1 MQAVEVLK
9 QTVRP
14 QEEASGGIGYST
26 WIFIASVLM
35 AVALLYVWSHIHM
48 TELEYQIAREL
59 SSREQITE
67 EQTKLKVELAT
78 LKSPQRIET
87 IAREKLQMTYPEREQ
102 VILAEMTGESRKWM
116 KFRIATLLA
125 FFLVLFIAL
134 GSRAFQL
141 QILSSKELKALAEK
155 QHTQTLQLQPDRG
168 IIFDRNGEKMAATI
182 MADSVCADPSKID
195 NPGEVAG
202 HLAAILQ
209 TDKTALQKK
218 LSGTKNF
225 CWIARRI
232 APEQAALV
240 QELGIE
246 GIFIVKEP
254 KRFYPSGELAGHLI
268 GFVGMDATGLEGL
281 ELRYDR
287 YLKGA
292 PEKLLWTRDAKGK
305 RLYPRVERPETAQK
319 ENYNLVLTIDNR
331 IQHLVESHLKAAVK
345 DKGAKGG
352 FAIVMDPRTGEILAL
367 ANEMGF
373 DPNHFSAVNPA
384 TGKNKAITDCFDPG
398 STFKPFLAAA
408 ALEEGVVKETDMFNC
423 ENGNYAIA
431 DRVIHEAQRKRH
443 GALSFHDI
451 LKYSSNIG
459 SVKVAEKLGKE
470 KFYQYIRKF
479 GFGAK
484 TGIDLPG
491 EVSGLLRPVE
501 NWTRVDAATI
511 AFGQGI
517 SVTAIQ
523 LITALSSVANQGVL
537 MKPFIVRGLMDRKGN
552 LVQAYHPTVVRRVVS
567 PETAKRLTAIL
578 TDVVGM
584 EDGTGKHAR
593 IVNVAVAG
601 KTGTSQ
607 KFDFARQVYSTERV
621 KTSFMGFFPAENP
634 QIAILVIL
642 DEPQR
647 DKWGGVA
654 AAPVFKNI
662 GEQILTCFRTNIR
675 DNPLAG
681 RGESRSAAT

>member
-1 MQAVEVLK
+1 
-9 QTVRP
+9 
-14 QEEASGGIGYST
+14 
-26 WIFIASVLM
+26 
-35 AVALLYVWSHIHM
+35 
-48 TELEYQIAREL
+48 
-59 SSREQITE
+59 
-67 EQTKLKVELAT
+67 
-78 LKSPQRIET
+78 
-87 IAREKLQMTYPEREQ
+87 
-102 VILAEMTGESRKWM
+102 MTGESRKWM

-134 GSRAFQL
+134 ASRAFQL
-141 QILSSKELKALAEK
+141 QIMSGKELKALAQK
-155 QHTQTLQLQPDRG
+155 QHTQTLLLQPERG

-182 MADSVCADPSKID
+182 MADSVCADPSKIE

-202 HLAAILQ
+202 RLAAILT
-209 TDKTALQKK
+209 TDKTGLQKK
-218 LSGTKNF
+218 LTGTKNF
-225 CWIARRI
+225 CWLARRI

-240 QELGIE
+240 QELGVE
-246 GIFIVKEP
+246 GIFLVKEP
-254 KRFYPSGELAGHLI
+254 MRYYPSGELAGHLI

-287 YLKGA
+287 YLKGT
-292 PEKLLWTRDAKGK
+292 PEKLIWTRDAKGK
-305 RLYPRVERPETAQK
+305 RLYPRVERPETVQK

-331 IQHLVESHLKAAVK
+331 IQHMVESHLKAAVK

-373 DPNHFSAVNPA
+373 DPNHFSEVNPA

-408 ALEEGVVKETDMFNC
+408 ALEEGVVKETDMINC

-459 SVKVAEKLGKE
+459 SVKVAEKLGRE

-491 EVSGLLRPVE
+491 ETAGLLRPVE

-537 MKPFIVRGLMDRKGN
+537 MKPFIVRGLMDRKGT
-552 LVQAYHPTVVRRVVS
+552 LVQTYHPTEVRRVVS

-584 EDGTGKHAR
+584 ADGTGKHAR
-593 IVNVAVAG
+593 IMNVAVAG

-607 KFDFARQVYSTERV
+607 KFDFARKAYSSERV

-642 DEPQR
+642 DEPQKDR
-647 DKWGGVA
+647 WGGVA

-662 GEQILTCFRTNIR
+662 GEQLLTCFRTNIR
-675 DNPLAG
+675 ENAVPDEGKPVSGDMKVSLASAPAPLMDRTAMESDDTVVPNFRGMTIREVLKKSKEKGIEVRVIGSGWATAQHPAAG
-681 RGESRSAAT
+681 IPALESRLCTVTFGMGS

>member
-1 MQAVEVLK
+1 
-9 QTVRP
+9 
-14 QEEASGGIGYST
+14 
-26 WIFIASVLM
+26 
-35 AVALLYVWSHIHM
+35 
-48 TELEYQIAREL
+48 
-59 SSREQITE
+59 
-67 EQTKLKVELAT
+67 
-78 LKSPQRIET
+78 
-87 IAREKLQMTYPEREQ
+87 
-102 VILAEMTGESRKWM
+102 M

-134 GSRAFQL
+134 ASRAFQL
-141 QILSSKELKALAEK
+141 QILSGKALKSLAQK
-155 QHTQTLQLQPDRG
+155 QHTQTLLLQPDRG
-168 IIFDRNGEKMAATI
+168 IIFDRNGEKMAATV

-202 HLAAILQ
+202 RLAAILQ
-209 TDKTALQKK
+209 TDRATLQKK
-218 LSGTKNF
+218 LSGSKNF
-225 CWIARRI
+225 CWLARRI
-232 APEQAALV
+232 APEQVGLV
-240 QELGIE
+240 QDMNVD

-254 KRFYPSGELAGHLI
+254 KRYYPSGELAGHLI
-268 GFVGMDATGLEGL
+268 GFVGIDANGLEGL

-292 PEKLLWTRDAKGK
+292 PEKLIWTRDAKGK
-305 RLYPRVERPETAQK
+305 RLIPRVETPETVQK

-331 IQHLVESHLKAAVK
+331 IQYLVESHLKAAVK

-352 FAIVMDPRTGEILAL
+352 FAIVMDPKTGEILAL
-367 ANEMGF
+367 ANELGF
-373 DPNHFSAVNPA
+373 DPNRLSAVNAA
-384 TGKNKAITDCFDPG
+384 TGKNKAITDSFDPG

-408 ALEEGVVKETDMFNC
+408 ALEEGVVKETDLFYC
-423 ENGNYAIA
+423 ENGNFAIA
-431 DRVIHEAQRKRH
+431 DRVFHEANRKRH
-443 GALSFHDI
+443 GSLSVHDI

-459 SVKVAEKLGKE
+459 SIKIAEKLGKE
-470 KFYQYIRKF
+470 KFSQYIHKF

-491 EVSGLLRPVE
+491 EVNGLLRPVE
-501 NWTRVDAATI
+501 KWTRVDAATI

-523 LITALSSVANQGVL
+523 LITALSSVANKGLL

-552 LVQAYHPTVVRRVVS
+552 LVQRYDPTAVRQVIS

-607 KFDFARQVYSTERV
+607 KFDFARRAYSSEKVR
-621 KTSFMGFFPAENP
+621 TSFMGFFPAEDP
-634 QIAILVIL
+634 QIAILVVL

-647 DKWGGVA
+647 DRWGGVA

-662 GEQILTCFRTNIR
+662 GEQLLTCFKTNIR
-675 DNPLAG
+675 DNPIGDTLPQGVPGRKPVSDDMKVRLASAPTPTL
-681 RGESRSAAT
+681 SRSETETDETAVPNFRGMTIREVVNKSKEKGIEVRIIGSGWAIAQQPAAGMPTPNGRLCTVTFGMGS

>member
-1 MQAVEVLK
+1 
-9 QTVRP
+9 
-14 QEEASGGIGYST
+14 
-26 WIFIASVLM
+26 
-35 AVALLYVWSHIHM
+35 
-48 TELEYQIAREL
+48 
-59 SSREQITE
+59 
-67 EQTKLKVELAT
+67 
-78 LKSPQRIET
+78 
-87 IAREKLQMTYPEREQ
+87 
-102 VILAEMTGESRKWM
+102 MTGESRKWM

-134 GSRAFQL
+134 ASRAFQL
-141 QILSSKELKALAEK
+141 QILSGKALKALAQK
-155 QHTQTLQLQPDRG
+155 QHTQVLLLQPERG

-202 HLAAILQ
+202 RLAVILQ
-209 TDKTALQKK
+209 ADRAVLQKK
-218 LSGTKNF
+218 LSGAKNF
-225 CWIARRI
+225 CWLARRI
-232 APEQAALV
+232 APEQANLV
-240 QELGIE
+240 QEMGVD

-254 KRFYPSGELAGHLI
+254 KRYYPSGELAGHLI

-292 PEKLLWTRDAKGK
+292 PEKLIWTRDAKGK
-305 RLYPRVERPETAQK
+305 RLYPRVERPETVQK

-367 ANEMGF
+367 ANELGF

-384 TGKNKAITDCFDPG
+384 TGKNKAITDSFDPG
-398 STFKPFLAAA
+398 STFKPFLVAA
-408 ALEEGVVKETDMFNC
+408 ALEEGVVKETDLFNC
-423 ENGNYAIA
+423 ENGHYAIA
-431 DRVIHEAQRKRH
+431 DRVFHEANRTRH
-443 GALSFHDI
+443 GALSVHDI

-459 SVKVAEKLGKE
+459 AIKIAEKLGKE
-470 KFYQYIRKF
+470 RFSQYIRKF

-501 NWTRVDAATI
+501 KWTRVDAATV

-523 LITALSSVANQGVL
+523 LITALSSVANQGLL

-552 LVQAYHPTVVRRVVS
+552 LVQTYEPSAVRRVIS

-607 KFDFARQVYSTERV
+607 KFDFARHVYSTEKVR
-621 KTSFMGFFPAENP
+621 TSFMGFFPSEDP
-634 QIAILVIL
+634 QIAILVVL

-647 DKWGGVA
+647 DRWGGVA

-662 GEQILTCFRTNIR
+662 GEQLLTCFKTNIR
-675 DNPLAG
+675 ENPVSEEGKPVSGDMKVRLASVPASPTDQSG
-681 RGESRSAAT
+681 TETDEAAVPNFRGMTIREVVKKSKEKGIEVRVIGSGWAIAQQPAAGMPAPEDRLCTVTFGMGS

>member
-1 MQAVEVLK
+1 
-9 QTVRP
+9 
-14 QEEASGGIGYST
+14 
-26 WIFIASVLM
+26 
-35 AVALLYVWSHIHM
+35 
-48 TELEYQIAREL
+48 
-59 SSREQITE
+59 
-67 EQTKLKVELAT
+67 
-78 LKSPQRIET
+78 
-87 IAREKLQMTYPEREQ
+87 
-102 VILAEMTGESRKWM
+102 M

-134 GSRAFQL
+134 ASRAFQL
-141 QILSSKELKALAEK
+141 QILSGKELKALAEK
-155 QHTQTLQLQPDRG
+155 QHTQTLLLQPERG

-182 MADSVCADPSKID
+182 MTDSVCADPSKID

-202 HLAAILQ
+202 RLAVILE
-209 TDKTALQKK
+209 TDKTVLQKK

-225 CWIARRI
+225 CWLARRI
-232 APEQAALV
+232 APEQANLV
-240 QELGIE
+240 QELDVD
-246 GIFIVKEP
+246 GIFIIKEP
-254 KRFYPSGELAGHLI
+254 KRYYPSGELAGHLI

-292 PEKLLWTRDAKGK
+292 PEKLIWTRDAKGK
-305 RLYPRVERPETAQK
+305 RLYPRVERPETVQK
-319 ENYNLVLTIDNR
+319 ENYNLILTIDNR

-367 ANEMGF
+367 ANELGF
-373 DPNHFSAVNPA
+373 DPNHFSTADSA
-384 TGKNKAITDCFDPG
+384 TGKNRAITDCFDPG

-408 ALEEGVVKETDMFNC
+408 ALEEGAVKETDLFNC

-431 DRVIHEAQRKRH
+431 DRVFHEAQSKRY
-443 GALSFHDI
+443 GALSVHDI

-459 SVKVAEKLGKE
+459 AIKISEKLGKE

-501 NWTRVDAATI
+501 KWTRVDAATV

-552 LVQAYHPTVVRRVVS
+552 LVQAYHPTVVRRVIS

-584 EDGTGKHAR
+584 EDGTGKRAG

-607 KFDFARQVYSTERV
+607 KFDFARRVYSTERV
-621 KTSFMGFFPAENP
+621 KTSFIGFFPAEDP
-634 QIAILVIL
+634 QIAILVSL

-647 DKWGGVA
+647 DRWGGVA

-662 GEQILTCFRTNIR
+662 GEQLLTCFKTNIR
-675 DNPLAG
+675 GNPAPEEEMPLSDDMKVRLASAPAPLMDRTG
-681 RGESRSAAT
+681 VETDDTVVPNFRGMTIREVLKKSKKKGIEVRVVGSGWATAQQPAAGVPAPEDRLCTVTFGMGS

>member
-1 MQAVEVLK
+1 M
-9 QTVRP
+9 
-14 QEEASGGIGYST
+14 
-26 WIFIASVLM
+26 
-35 AVALLYVWSHIHM
+35 
-48 TELEYQIAREL
+48 
-59 SSREQITE
+59 SS
-67 EQTKLKVELAT
+67 
-78 LKSPQRIET
+78 
-87 IAREKLQMTYPEREQ
+87 
-102 VILAEMTGESRKWM
+102 ESRKWL

-141 QILSSKELKALAEK
+141 QILSSKALKGLAEK
-155 QHTQTLQLQPDRG
+155 QHTQALQLQPDRG
-168 IIFDRNGEKMAATI
+168 IIFDRNGEKLAATI

-195 NPGEVAG
+195 NPGEAAKT
-202 HLAAILQ
+202 LASVLRTDRTAI
-209 TDKTALQKK
+209 QKK
-218 LSGTKNF
+218 LSGAKNF

-232 APEQAALV
+232 APEQAGRV

-268 GFVGMDATGLEGL
+268 GFVGLDASGLEGL
-281 ELRYDR
+281 ELKYDQI
-287 YLKGA
+287 LKGN

-305 RLYPRVERPETAQK
+305 RLYPRVERPVTTQK
-319 ENYNLVLTIDNR
+319 ENYNLVLTIDSR
-331 IQHLVESHLKAAVK
+331 IQHLVESNLKAAVK
-345 DKGAKGG
+345 AKGAKGG
-352 FAIVMDPRTGEILAL
+352 FAIIMDPRTGEILAL

-373 DPNHFSAVNPA
+373 DPNTFSMIDPA
-384 TGKNKAITDCFDPG
+384 MGKNKAITDCFDPG

-408 ALEEGVVKETDMFNC
+408 ALEEGVVKETDLFNC
-423 ENGNYAIA
+423 ENGQYRIA
-431 DRVIHEAQRKRH
+431 NRVIHEAQRKRH
-443 GALSFHDI
+443 SVLSFREI

-470 KFYQYIRKF
+470 KFYQYIRNF

-523 LITALSSVANQGVL
+523 LISALSTIANQGVL
-537 MKPFIVRGLMDRKGN
+537 MKPFVVRGLMDRKGN
-552 LVQAYHPTVVRRVVS
+552 LIQVYHPTAVRRVVS
-567 PETAKRLTAIL
+567 PETAKRLTNIM
-578 TDVVGM
+578 TDVVGA

-607 KFDFARQVYSTERV
+607 KFDFTRHVYSSERV
-621 KTSFMGFFPAENP
+621 KTSFMGFFPADDP
-634 QIAILVIL
+634 QVAMLVIL

-654 AAPVFKNI
+654 AAPVFRNI
-662 GEQILTCFRTNIR
+662 GEQILTRFKTNIR
-675 DNPLAG
+675 DNPLPEEEKQGVDMKLKLVSAPAPQAIQVSMEEDDTRIPDFRGMSIREVLRKSKEKGLDVQIIGSGWATEQKPAAG
-681 RGESRSAAT
+681 RPAPENRLCTVTFSLGS

>member
-1 MQAVEVLK
+1 M
-9 QTVRP
+9 
-14 QEEASGGIGYST
+14 SGTS
-26 WIFIASVLM
+26 
-35 AVALLYVWSHIHM
+35 
-48 TELEYQIAREL
+48 
-59 SSREQITE
+59 
-67 EQTKLKVELAT
+67 K
-78 LKSPQRIET
+78 
-87 IAREKLQMTYPEREQ
+87 
-102 VILAEMTGESRKWM
+102 KWL

-134 GSRAFQL
+134 GSRAFQI
-141 QILSSKELKALAEK
+141 QILSGKALKAMADD

-168 IIFDRNGEKMAATI
+168 IVFDRNGEKLAATI
-182 MADSVCADPSKID
+182 MADSVCADPSKMT
-195 NPGEVAG
+195 NLGETAAT
-202 HLAAILQ
+202 LASVLN
-209 TDKTALQKK
+209 TDKITIQKK
-218 LSGTKNF
+218 LSGGKNF

-232 APEQAALV
+232 APEQASRV
-240 QELGIE
+240 RDLGIE

-268 GFVGMDATGLEGL
+268 GFVGTDASGLEGL
-281 ELRYDR
+281 ELKYDKQ
-287 YLKGA
+287 LKGA

-305 RLYPRVERPETAQK
+305 RLYPRAKKPETAG
-319 ENYNLVLTIDNR
+319 ENYNLILTIDSR

-345 DKGAKGG
+345 AKGAKGG

-373 DPNHFSAVNPA
+373 DPNNFSAVNPT

-408 ALEEGVVKETDMFNC
+408 ALEEGVVKETDLFHC
-423 ENGNYAIA
+423 ENGQYKIA
-431 DRVIHEAQRKRH
+431 NRVIHEAQRKRH
-443 GALSFHDI
+443 GTLSFREI

-459 SVKVAEKLGKE
+459 SVKIAEKLGKE
-470 KFYQYIRKF
+470 TFYEYIRKF

-501 NWTRVDAATI
+501 KWTRVDASTI

-523 LITALSSVANQGVL
+523 LITALSAIANQGVL
-537 MKPFIVRGLMDRKGN
+537 MKPFVVRGLMDRKGKI
-552 LVQAYHPTVVRRVVS
+552 VQTYHPTEVRRVIS
-567 PETAKRLTAIL
+567 PETAKTLSAIL
-578 TDVVGM
+578 TDVVSAK
-584 EDGTGKHAR
+584 DGTGKNAR
-593 IVNVAVAG
+593 IVNIAVAG

-607 KFDFARQVYSTERV
+607 KFDFSRHVYSSERV
-621 KTSFMGFFPAENP
+621 KTSFMGFFPAEDP
-634 QIAILVIL
+634 QLSILVIL

-654 AAPVFKNI
+654 AAPVFRDI
-662 GEQILTCFRTNIR
+662 GEQLLTRFRTNIR
-675 DNPLAG
+675 DNPIQEEQNPGVKMKVNLASASTPLALNKAMETDDSLVPDF
-681 RGESRSAAT
+681 RGMTIREVLKKSKEKGLEIQVIGSGWATAQKPAVGLPVTKDRLCTVTFSMGS

>member
-1 MQAVEVLK
+1 
-9 QTVRP
+9 
-14 QEEASGGIGYST
+14 
-26 WIFIASVLM
+26 
-35 AVALLYVWSHIHM
+35 
-48 TELEYQIAREL
+48 
-59 SSREQITE
+59 
-67 EQTKLKVELAT
+67 
-78 LKSPQRIET
+78 
-87 IAREKLQMTYPEREQ
+87 
-102 VILAEMTGESRKWM
+102 MTGESRKWM
-116 KFRIATLLA
+116 KFRIASLLA
-125 FFLVLFIAL
+125 LFLVLFIAL

-155 QHTQTLQLQPDRG
+155 QHTQTLLLQPDRG

-195 NPGEVAG
+195 NPAEVAG
-202 HLAAILQ
+202 LLASILR
-209 TDKTALQKK
+209 TDRAALRKK
-218 LSGTKNF
+218 LSGAKNF
-225 CWIARRI
+225 CWVARRI
-232 APEQAALV
+232 APEQATLV
-240 QELGIE
+240 QELGVE

-268 GFVGMDATGLEGL
+268 GFVGTDANGLEGL

-305 RLYPRVERPETAQK
+305 RLYPRLERPEAAPK
-319 ENYNLVLTIDNR
+319 ENYNLVLTIDSR
-331 IQHLVESHLKAAVK
+331 IQHLVESHLKTAVK
-345 DKGAKGG
+345 AKGAKGG

-373 DPNHFSAVNPA
+373 DPNNFSAVDPA
-384 TGKNKAITDCFDPG
+384 AGKNKAITDCFDPG

-431 DRVIHEAQRKRH
+431 DRVIHEANRKRH
-443 GALSFHDI
+443 GALSFRDI
-451 LKYSSNIG
+451 LRYSSNIG
-459 SVKVAEKLGKE
+459 SVKVGERLGKE
-470 KFYQYIRKF
+470 KFHQYIRKF

-501 NWTRVDAATI
+501 NWTRVDAATV

-523 LITALSSVANQGVL
+523 LITALSTVANQGVM
-537 MKPFIVRGLMDRKGN
+537 MKPFVVRGLMDRQGKIA
-552 LVQAYHPTVVRRVVS
+552 QAYHPTVVRRVIS

-578 TDVVGM
+578 TDVVGT

-607 KFDFARQVYSTERV
+607 KFDFARRAYSSERV
-621 KTSFMGFFPAENP
+621 KTSFMGFFPAQDP
-634 QIAILVIL
+634 QVAILVIL

-654 AAPVFKNI
+654 AAPVFRDI
-662 GEQILTCFRTNIR
+662 GEQILTRFRTNIR
-675 DNPLAG
+675 ENPPREEEKPGTGMKVRLVSAPAPLTVQESLESDEALIPDFRGMSIREVIRKSKEKGLEVRISGSGWATAQQPAAG
-681 RGESRSAAT
+681 HPAPESRLCTVTFSMGS

>member
-1 MQAVEVLK
+1 
-9 QTVRP
+9 
-14 QEEASGGIGYST
+14 
-26 WIFIASVLM
+26 
-35 AVALLYVWSHIHM
+35 
-48 TELEYQIAREL
+48 
-59 SSREQITE
+59 
-67 EQTKLKVELAT
+67 
-78 LKSPQRIET
+78 
-87 IAREKLQMTYPEREQ
+87 
-102 VILAEMTGESRKWM
+102 MTGESRKWM

-141 QILSSKELKALAEK
+141 QILSGKELKALAQK
-155 QHTQTLQLQPDRG
+155 QHTQTLQLQPERG

-182 MADSVCADPSKID
+182 MADSVCADPSKIN
-195 NPGEVAG
+195 NPGEVAER
-202 HLAAILQ
+202 LAAILQ
-209 TDKTALQKK
+209 TEKAGLQKR
-218 LSGTKNF
+218 LTGTKNF
-225 CWIARRI
+225 CWLARRI

-240 QELGIE
+240 QELGVE
-246 GIFIVKEP
+246 GIFIIKEP
-254 KRFYPSGELAGHLI
+254 MRYYPSGELAGHLI

-292 PEKLLWTRDAKGK
+292 SEKLIWTRDAKGK
-305 RLYPRVERPETAQK
+305 RLYPRVERPQTPQK

-331 IQHLVESHLKAAVK
+331 IQHMVESHLKAAVK

-373 DPNHFSAVNPA
+373 DPNRFTEVSSQ

-408 ALEEGVVKETDMFNC
+408 ALEEGVAKETDMFNC

-431 DRVIHEAQRKRH
+431 NRVVHEAQRKRH
-443 GALSFHDI
+443 AALSFHDI

-470 KFYQYIRKF
+470 KFYEYIRKF

-491 EVSGLLRPVE
+491 ETAGLLRPVE
-501 NWTRVDAATI
+501 NWTRVDAATV

-537 MKPFIVRGLMDRKGN
+537 MKPFIVRGLMDRKGT
-552 LVQAYHPTVVRRVVS
+552 LVETYHPTVVRRVVS
-567 PETAKRLTAIL
+567 PDTAKRLTAIL

-584 EDGTGKHAR
+584 EDGTGKRAR

-607 KFDFARQVYSTERV
+607 KFDFAKKAYSSDRV

-642 DEPQR
+642 DEPQKDR
-647 DKWGGVA
+647 WGGVA

-662 GEQILTCFRTNIR
+662 GEQLLTCFRTNIR
-675 DNPLAG
+675 ENSIEDTLPQGLPEGKPVSGDMKVSLASAAAPLARTVVESDDAVVPDF
-681 RGESRSAAT
+681 RGMTIREVLKRSKEKGIEVRVIGSGWAVAQHPAAGISAPANRLCTVTFGMGS

>member
-1 MQAVEVLK
+1 M
-9 QTVRP
+9 
-14 QEEASGGIGYST
+14 SN
-26 WIFIASVLM
+26 
-35 AVALLYVWSHIHM
+35 
-48 TELEYQIAREL
+48 
-59 SSREQITE
+59 
-67 EQTKLKVELAT
+67 
-78 LKSPQRIET
+78 
-87 IAREKLQMTYPEREQ
+87 
-102 VILAEMTGESRKWM
+102 ESRKWL

-141 QILSSKELKALAEK
+141 QILSSKALKARAEK
-155 QHTQTLQLQPDRG
+155 QHTQALQLQPDRG
-168 IIFDRNGEKMAATI
+168 IIFDRNGEKLAATI

-195 NPGEVAG
+195 NPGVAAKA
-202 HLAAILQ
+202 LASVLG
-209 TDKTALQKK
+209 TDKTLIQKK
-218 LSGTKNF
+218 LSGAKNF

-232 APEQAALV
+232 APEQVDRV

-268 GFVGMDATGLEGL
+268 GFVGSDANGLEGL
-281 ELRYDR
+281 ELKYDQQ
-287 YLKGA
+287 LKGN

-305 RLYPRVERPETAQK
+305 RLYPRVEKPEAAQK
-319 ENYNLVLTIDNR
+319 ENYNLVLTIDSR
-331 IQHLVESHLKAAVK
+331 IQHLVESNLKAAVK
-345 DKGAKGG
+345 SKGAKGG

-373 DPNHFSAVNPA
+373 DPNNFSTVDPG

-408 ALEEGVVKETDMFNC
+408 ALEEGVVKETDLFNC
-423 ENGNYAIA
+423 ENGNYRVA

-443 GALSFHDI
+443 GTLSFREI

-470 KFYQYIRKF
+470 KFYQYIRNF

-501 NWTRVDAATI
+501 TWTRVDAATI

-517 SVTAIQ
+517 SITAIQ
-523 LITALSSVANQGVL
+523 LITALSAIANQGVL
-537 MKPFIVRGLMDRKGN
+537 MKPFVVRGLMDRKGK
-552 LVQAYHPTVVRRVVS
+552 LVQAYHPTMVRRIVS
-567 PETAKRLTAIL
+567 PETAKRLTHIM
-578 TDVVGM
+578 TDVVGA

-607 KFDFARQVYSTERV
+607 KFDFTRHVYSSERV
-621 KTSFMGFFPAENP
+621 KTSFMGFFPSDDP
-634 QIAILVIL
+634 QVAILVIL

-654 AAPVFKNI
+654 AAPVFREI
-662 GEQILTCFRTNIR
+662 GEQILTRFKTNIR
-675 DNPLAG
+675 DNPLVEEERPGMDMKLKLASAPAPQAVQASSDEDDTRIPDFRGMSIREVLKKSKEKGLDIQIIGSGWATTQQPEAG
-681 RGESRSAAT
+681 RPASENRLCTVTFSLGS

>member
-1 MQAVEVLK
+1 
-9 QTVRP
+9 
-14 QEEASGGIGYST
+14 
-26 WIFIASVLM
+26 
-35 AVALLYVWSHIHM
+35 
-48 TELEYQIAREL
+48 
-59 SSREQITE
+59 
-67 EQTKLKVELAT
+67 
-78 LKSPQRIET
+78 
-87 IAREKLQMTYPEREQ
+87 
-102 VILAEMTGESRKWM
+102 MTGESRKWM

-155 QHTQTLQLQPDRG
+155 QHTQTLLLQPDRG
-168 IIFDRNGEKMAATI
+168 VIYDRNGEKLAATI

-202 HLAAILQ
+202 QLAAILH
-209 TDKTALQKK
+209 TDRATLRKK
-218 LSGTKNF
+218 LSGAKNF

-232 APEQAALV
+232 APEQATLV
-240 QELGIE
+240 QDLGVD

-268 GFVGMDATGLEGL
+268 GFVGADASGLEGL
-281 ELRYDR
+281 ELRYDG

-292 PEKLLWTRDAKGK
+292 PETLLWTRDAKGK
-305 RLYPRVERPETAQK
+305 RLYPRVARTEVAAK
-319 ENYNLVLTIDNR
+319 EHYNIVLTIDSR
-331 IQHLVESHLKAAVK
+331 IQHLVESHLKTAVK
-345 DKGAKGG
+345 NKGAKGG

-373 DPNHFSAVNPA
+373 DPNRFSAVDPA

-408 ALEEGVVKETDMFNC
+408 ALEEGVVKETDQFNC
-423 ENGNYAIA
+423 ENGHYAVA
-431 DRVIHEAQRKRH
+431 NRVIHEANRKRH
-443 GALSFHDI
+443 GTLSVHDI

-459 SVKVAEKLGKE
+459 SVKIGERLGKE
-470 KFYQYIRKF
+470 RFHQYIRKF

-501 NWTRVDAATI
+501 NWTRVDAATV

-523 LITALSSVANQGVL
+523 LITALSTVANQGVM
-537 MKPFIVRGLMDRKGN
+537 MKPFVVRGLMDRQGK
-552 LVQAYHPTVVRRVVS
+552 LVQAYHPTVVRRVIS

-593 IVNVAVAG
+593 IVNMAVAG

-607 KFDFARQVYSTERV
+607 KFDFARHVYSSERV
-621 KTSFMGFFPAENP
+621 KTSFMGFFPAEDP
-634 QIAILVIL
+634 QVAILVIL

-654 AAPVFKNI
+654 AAPVFRDI
-662 GEQILTCFRTNIR
+662 GEQILTRFRTNIR
-675 DNPLAG
+675 ANPPWGEEKPGVDMKVRLVSAPAPLAVPDIPAADDALVPDF
-681 RGESRSAAT
+681 RGLSIREVIRKSKEKGLEVRISGSGWATAQQPAAGHPAPENRLCTVTFSMGS

>member
-1 MQAVEVLK
+1 
-9 QTVRP
+9 
-14 QEEASGGIGYST
+14 
-26 WIFIASVLM
+26 
-35 AVALLYVWSHIHM
+35 
-48 TELEYQIAREL
+48 
-59 SSREQITE
+59 
-67 EQTKLKVELAT
+67 
-78 LKSPQRIET
+78 
-87 IAREKLQMTYPEREQ
+87 
-102 VILAEMTGESRKWM
+102 MTGESRKWM
-116 KFRIATLLA
+116 KFRIAALLV

-134 GSRAFQL
+134 ASRAFQL
-141 QILSSKELKALAEK
+141 QILSGKALKALAQK
-155 QHTQTLQLQPDRG
+155 QHTQVLLLQPERG

-182 MADSVCADPSKID
+182 MVDSVCADPSKID
-195 NPGEVAG
+195 NLGEVAG
-202 HLAAILQ
+202 RLAAILQ
-209 TDKTALQKK
+209 ADRAVLQKK
-218 LSGTKNF
+218 LSGAKNF

-232 APEQAALV
+232 APEQASLV
-240 QELGIE
+240 QEMGVD

-254 KRFYPSGELAGHLI
+254 KRYYPSGELAGHLI
-268 GFVGMDATGLEGL
+268 GFVGIDASGLEGL

-287 YLKGA
+287 YLKGT
-292 PEKLLWTRDAKGK
+292 PEKLSWTRDAKGK
-305 RLYPRVERPETAQK
+305 RLYPRVERPETVQK
-319 ENYNLVLTIDNR
+319 EHYNLVLTIDNR

-345 DKGAKGG
+345 NKGAKGG
-352 FAIVMDPRTGEILAL
+352 FAIVMDPKTGEILAL
-367 ANEMGF
+367 ANELGF
-373 DPNHFSAVNPA
+373 DPNRFSAVNPA
-384 TGKNKAITDCFDPG
+384 TGKNKAITDSFDPG

-408 ALEEGVVKETDMFNC
+408 ALEEGVVKETDLFNC
-423 ENGNYAIA
+423 ENGNFAIA
-431 DRVIHEAQRKRH
+431 DRVFHEANRKRH
-443 GALSFHDI
+443 GTLSVHDI

-459 SVKVAEKLGKE
+459 SIKIAEKLGKE
-470 KFYQYIRKF
+470 KFSQYIRKF

-501 NWTRVDAATI
+501 KWTRVDAATI

-523 LITALSSVANQGVL
+523 LITALSSVANQGLL

-552 LVQAYHPTVVRRVVS
+552 LVQTYQPSAVRRVIS

-607 KFDFARQVYSTERV
+607 KFDFARRVYSSERV
-621 KTSFMGFFPAENP
+621 KTSFMGFFPAEDP
-634 QIAILVIL
+634 QIAILVVL

-647 DKWGGVA
+647 DRWGGVA

-662 GEQILTCFRTNIR
+662 GEQLLTCFKTNIR
-675 DNPLAG
+675 ENPIPEVPPTDRSGTETDETAVPNFRGMTIREVVKKSKEKGIEVRVIGSGWAIAQQPAAG
-681 RGESRSAAT
+681 MPAPEDRLCTVTFGMGS